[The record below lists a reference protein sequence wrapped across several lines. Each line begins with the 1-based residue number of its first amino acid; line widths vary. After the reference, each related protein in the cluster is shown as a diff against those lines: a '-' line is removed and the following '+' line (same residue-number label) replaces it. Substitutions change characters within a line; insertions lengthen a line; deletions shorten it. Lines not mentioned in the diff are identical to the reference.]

1 MKKYNIFFLMCII
14 ISLLV
19 GCLPMSP
26 PPMSYEDVP
35 KFSYEED
42 LAIYAENSSNVKS
55 EGFVNTSELE
65 ETIYWHTD
73 AIEQAEKECPIE
85 CKLHHTYFDSASNV
99 WKIEFWDTRDAEGYP
114 QYVYAT
120 VYLNNKGVTL
130 LVVYG
135 E

>member
-1 MKKYNIFFLMCII
+1 MKKYNVFLLMCII
-14 ISLLV
+14 ISFLV
-19 GCLPMSP
+19 GCLPMRVP
-26 PPMSYEDVP
+26 PKSCDEVP
-35 KFSYEED
+35 KFSYEKD

-55 EGFVNTSELE
+55 EGFVNTSELKG
-65 ETIYWHTD
+65 TIYLDTD

-85 CKLHHTYFDSASNV
+85 CDFHLTYFDSASNV